1 MDRKTELL
9 SLVKD
14 GKNDIVKASQLIDEI
29 IFIEEQ
35 LIVLRKLPFI
45 KINPNNPIQQ
55 KPTPAFKQYKELL
68 QQYNNSLFQASDPF
82 FNSSCNVLIIVSI
95 TFHSSSVLISSNFAV
110 GSLGLYIEAYI

>member
-35 LIVLRKLPFI
+35 LIALRKLPFI
-45 KINPNNPIQQ
+45 KINPNNSLQQ
-55 KPTPAFKQYKELL
+55 KPTHAFRQYKELL
-68 QQYNNSLFQASDPF
+68 QQYNNSLKLF
-82 FNSSCNVLIIVSI
+82 LKI
-95 TFHSSSVLISSNFAV
+95 TGDITDEEKESPLRNWINARKELSENAV
-110 GSLGLYIEAYI
+110 DT

>member
-35 LIVLRKLPFI
+35 LIALRKLPFI
-45 KINPNNPIQQ
+45 KINPNNLIQQ
-55 KPTPAFKQYKELL
+55 KTTPAFKQYKELL
-68 QQYNNSLFQASDPF
+68 QQYNNSLKLF
-82 FNSSCNVLIIVSI
+82 LKI
-95 TFHSSSVLISSNFAV
+95 TGDITDDEKESPLRKWINARKELSENAV
-110 GSLGLYIEAYI
+110 DT